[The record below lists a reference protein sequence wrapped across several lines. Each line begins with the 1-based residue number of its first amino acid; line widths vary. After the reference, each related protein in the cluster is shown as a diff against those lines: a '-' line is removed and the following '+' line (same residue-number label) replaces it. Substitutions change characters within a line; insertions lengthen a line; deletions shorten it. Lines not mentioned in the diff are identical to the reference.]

1 MLTLLLRPSLSFVQQ
16 WRCMAYY
23 EALASSA
30 PRKINLTK
38 IDQIGY
44 DLLLVG
50 RNLFCFPLLLD
61 IKFAV
66 LFRER
71 VLVWRGKRCVCGN
84 PGEVQHAR
92 GGRKR
97 QKFVACIC
105 ERVTHTR
112 VGGITRKRDN
122 RVADFVS
129 APSKFAGFF
138 FYFSKSAFL
147 PNCVSSKQVCLSVLA
162 HTGKSVGRAHRV
174 SNRDHARCR
183 LLGFL
188 STSICRKK
196 KKFLNRRFFCFAF
209 QCFCSLLLSLYH
221 FLVCLFFSLIHKC
234 LLLYLFCIFCFIFRF
249 VFSYVF
255 HNMLFHFYKKILQ

>member
-1 MLTLLLRPSLSFVQQ
+1 
-16 WRCMAYY
+16 MAYY

-61 IKFAV
+61 IEFAV

-71 VLVWRGKRCVCGN
+71 VLVRRGKNAFVVTLAKFN
-84 PGEVQHAR
+84 HAR

-97 QKFVACIC
+97 QQFVACIC

-112 VGGITRKRDN
+112 VGGITRNRDN
-122 RVADFVS
+122 RVADFVP
-129 APSKFAGFF
+129 APSEFAGFF
-138 FYFSKSAFL
+138 FYFSKKCIFTKL
-147 PNCVSSKQVCLSVLA
+147 CVCLSVLA

-183 LLGFL
+183 LLGF
-188 STSICRKK
+188 
-196 KKFLNRRFFCFAF
+196 F
-209 QCFCSLLLSLYH
+209 
-221 FLVCLFFSLIHKC
+221 
-234 LLLYLFCIFCFIFRF
+234 
-249 VFSYVF
+249 
-255 HNMLFHFYKKILQ
+255 